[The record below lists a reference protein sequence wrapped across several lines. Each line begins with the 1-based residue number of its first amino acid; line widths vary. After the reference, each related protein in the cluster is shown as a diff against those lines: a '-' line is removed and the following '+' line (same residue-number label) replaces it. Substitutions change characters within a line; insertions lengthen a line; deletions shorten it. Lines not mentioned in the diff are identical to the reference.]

1 MGAEQTERFT
11 VRLPFDLTLDDVAEM
26 NETDE
31 QGRRFELSPE
41 GVLSVMPP
49 SGVEHAKIATR
60 LVGWFLTH
68 GWSTDQVLQAVG
80 LKIET
85 RQGVGGRIPDLTI
98 WSEPPPGPVWPSVK
112 LLQVVIEIAS
122 TSTEPIDRVIK
133 RDEYAAAGIVRYWL
147 VGQDAANTV
156 TMLRLDSDGYR
167 LVGAHPLAWLL
178 NTDPA
183 DHLHD

>member
-1 MGAEQTERFT
+1 M
-11 VRLPFDLTLDDVAEM
+11 
-26 NETDE
+26 
-31 QGRRFELSPE
+31 
-41 GVLSVMPP
+41 
-49 SGVEHAKIATR
+49 
-60 LVGWFLTH
+60 
-68 GWSTDQVLQAVG
+68 
-80 LKIET
+80 
-85 RQGVGGRIPDLTI
+85 
-98 WSEPPPGPVWPSVK
+98 WPSVK
-112 LLQVVIEIAS
+112 LLQVAIEIAS
-122 TSTEPIDRVIK
+122 TSTEAIDRVIK